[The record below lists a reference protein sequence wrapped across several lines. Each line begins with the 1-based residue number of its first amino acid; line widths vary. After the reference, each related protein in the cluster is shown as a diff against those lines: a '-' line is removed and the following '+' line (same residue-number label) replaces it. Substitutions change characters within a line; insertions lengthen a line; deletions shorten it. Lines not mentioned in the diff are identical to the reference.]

1 MSLLSDL
8 NDKIKRLSTRVAA
21 EFKTQQSA
29 IDSKVST
36 VNGIAP
42 DENGN
47 VEISAGSDAYVEKS
61 GDTMTG
67 TLRVPYLQV
76 AGGDTAI
83 EGGELLLEAANETLY
98 ALKVDN
104 YNNQFRVIYVAS
116 DGTVGGVFHVYSTGR
131 IELPNNTAF
140 WIA

>member
-8 NDKIKRLSTRVAA
+8 NDKIKALSVRVAA
-21 EFKTQQSA
+21 QFKTQQSA

-47 VEISAGSDAYVEKS
+47 VEIEAGGDAYVEKS

-67 TLRVPYLQV
+67 TLRVPYLRV
-76 AGGDTAI
+76 SAADTEV
-83 EGGELLLEAANETLY
+83 EGGELLLEAANENLY
-98 ALKVDN
+98 ELKVDN

-116 DGTVGGVFHVYSTGR
+116 DATVGGVFRVYSTGR
-131 IELPNNTAF
+131 IDLPNNTAF